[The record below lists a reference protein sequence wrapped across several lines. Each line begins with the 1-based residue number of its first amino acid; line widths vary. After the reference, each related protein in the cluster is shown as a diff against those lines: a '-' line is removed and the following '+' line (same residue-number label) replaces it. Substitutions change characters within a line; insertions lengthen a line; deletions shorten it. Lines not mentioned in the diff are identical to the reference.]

1 MLSYIVREPCAVAAV
16 KLNLIKRS
24 ANKAG
29 WGEFDLIIAM
39 PGNTCHFLGCPAL
52 WHSFL
57 SSLPMDIHGDILW
70 KQNGEETKKK
80 DLIHSSFIFKSSV
93 IIPLRSS
100 LNINTNYQ
108 SYRQMNN
115 LM

>member
-39 PGNTCHFLGCPAL
+39 PGNTCHLLGCPAL

-57 SSLPMDIHGDILW
+57 SSLPMDIHGDILC
-70 KQNGEETKKK
+70 KQRKGKNKEEKEGFEPYQFYFQV
-80 DLIHSSFIFKSSV
+80 LYFYSSEMKSKHKYQLSE
-93 IIPLRSS
+93 LQ
-100 LNINTNYQ
+100 TNE
-108 SYRQMNN
+108 
-115 LM
+115 

>member
-1 MLSYIVREPCAVAAV
+1 MLSYIVREPGAVAAL

-39 PGNTCHFLGCPAL
+39 PGNTCHLLGCPAL

-57 SSLPMDIHGDILW
+57 SSLPMDIHGDILC
-70 KQNGEETKKK
+70 KQKGEKTKKIK
-80 DLIHSSFIFKSSV
+80 TWSIPILFSSPVFLF
-93 IIPLRSS
+93 LWD
-100 LNINTNYQ
+100 Q
-108 SYRQMNN
+108 A
-115 LM
+115 